1 MPLEQHIV
9 CFLLWAGTNSACI
22 ALFPGRFVS
31 IEKESRSGD
40 REEEEKWHGD
50 GDGMAM
56 APRRRT
62 RRTLSQIEIESAS
75 GAEQFEVVCYV
86 VIALLLIL
94 LK

>member
-1 MPLEQHIV
+1 MEQHVIS
-9 CFLLWAGTNSACI
+9 FLLWTGTNSTCI

-40 REEEEKWHGD
+40 REEEEWHGD

-62 RRTLSQIEIESAS
+62 RRTLSQRARVIIVSERGRQVRA
-75 GAEQFEVVCYV
+75 VVCLF
-86 VIALLLIL
+86 VIALLL
-94 LK
+94 K